1 MNLNKRYK
9 LETIADSKDSPKK
22 ESVGFKDILC
32 TICNYNTEKRRNI
45 ILLKINI
52 KIIIDKLDIL
62 NIFRN
67 MCLIENINK
76 TFKLDLNQCLI
87 NIKGVIK

>member
-1 MNLNKRYK
+1 MTKKKSESLLNLNKRYK

-22 ESVGFKDILC
+22 ESVSFKDLLC

-45 ILLKINI
+45 ILLKKNM
-52 KIIIDKLDIL
+52 KIFIDKLDIFNL
-62 NIFRN
+62 FRN

-76 TFKLDLNQCLI
+76 KFKFNFD
-87 NIKGVIK
+87 VI

>member
-9 LETIADSKDSPKK
+9 LETNVDSKDSPKK
-22 ESVGFKDILC
+22 ESISFKDLLC

-45 ILLKINI
+45 ILLKKNM
-52 KIIIDKLDIL
+52 KIFIDKLDIL